1 MNPLLVEYEG
11 NSRYDYPDP
20 NFREDSDI
28 PSEDRNYRDPKYNF
42 PRNTITS

>member
-1 MNPLLVEYEG
+1 MLVEYEG

-20 NFREDSDI
+20 NWNEESDMKF
-28 PSEDRNYRDPKYNF
+28 EDRNFRDPNYLY